1 MSQASITHD
10 RGSSAKLPRW
20 QIVDRATPWL
30 LLFPALAILTVFVL
44 IPVVL
49 SFVASLFEIPLTG
62 LEWRFVGLD
71 NYREAFGDEEIR
83 RSLLNTFLYGLMTI
97 VPSIALGLAL
107 ALLVDS
113 FTRGRTILR
122 TLLFLPVTSSL
133 VAMAIV
139 FQWIFGVRG
148 GFINALL
155 DLAGLRPI
163 NFLGNASTALPVVA
177 AVGIWRYAAY
187 NMVIYLAGLTAIPT
201 SIREAVELDGIH
213 GFARIRHI
221 IWPLLAPST
230 VFVTVITVIQSIQV
244 FETVSVMTAGGPLGA
259 TETLLFSIWRE
270 GFAFFRLG
278 YAAALS
284 SMLLLLVVIA
294 GLLRRRR
301 VAAGNR

>member
-1 MSQASITHD
+1 M
-10 RGSSAKLPRW
+10 
-20 QIVDRATPWL
+20 PWL

-44 IPVVL
+44 IPVIL
-49 SFVASLFEIPLTG
+49 SFIASLFEIPLTG
-62 LEWRFVGLD
+62 LEWRFVGLQ

-83 RSLLNTFLYGLMTI
+83 RSLWNTFLYGLMTI
-97 VPSIALGLAL
+97 VPSILLGLAL

-113 FTRGRTILR
+113 FVRGKTVFR

-155 DLAGLRPI
+155 DLVGLGPV
-163 NFLGNASTALPVVA
+163 NFLGSSTTALPVVA
-177 AVGIWRYAAY
+177 VVGIWRYAAY

-201 SIREAVELDGIH
+201 SIREAIALDGIR
-213 GFARIRHI
+213 GYARIRHI

-284 SMLLLLVVIA
+284 SILLVLTVIA
-294 GLLRRRR
+294 GLLRRRSL
-301 VAAGNR
+301 AAGSH

>member
-1 MSQASITHD
+1 ME
-10 RGSSAKLPRW
+10 
-20 QIVDRATPWL
+20 RATPWL
-30 LLFPALAILTVFVL
+30 LLLPALTILTIFVL
-44 IPVVL
+44 VPVVL
-49 SFVASLFEIPLTG
+49 SYFASLFDIPLTG
-62 LEWRFVGLD
+62 LAWRYVGLD
-71 NYREAFGDEEIR
+71 NYREAVRDPQIR
-83 RSLLNTFLYGLMTI
+83 RSLWNTFLYSLMTI
-97 VPSIALGLAL
+97 VPSIGLGLAL

-155 DLAGLRPI
+155 GLVGLGPI
-163 NFLGNASTALPVVA
+163 NFLGSESTALPVVA

-201 SIREAVELDGIH
+201 SIREAVELDGIR
-213 GFARIRHI
+213 GFARIRYI
-221 IWPLLAPST
+221 IWPLLGPST
-230 VFVTVITVIQSIQV
+230 VFVTVITIIQSIQV
-244 FETVSVMTAGGPLGA
+244 FETVSVMTQGGPLGA

-284 SMLLLLVVIA
+284 SILLLLTVIA

-301 VAAGNR
+301 ITAGGS